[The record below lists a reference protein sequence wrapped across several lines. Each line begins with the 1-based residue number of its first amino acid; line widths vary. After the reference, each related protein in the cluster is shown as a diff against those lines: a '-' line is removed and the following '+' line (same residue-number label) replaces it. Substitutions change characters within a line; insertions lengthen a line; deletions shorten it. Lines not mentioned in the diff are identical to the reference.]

1 MYPTPK
7 VMFTRKAGSHVCVGP
22 LGLVSPQDTKQ
33 GGRCPPASPRTP
45 PPPCCQLPQLRAQHT
60 LFVFTAL
67 NHIGWSYFVKKKP
80 QNCTE
85 KHQCAFDLY
94 FLPLPL
100 ILLGDCMFFQCHAAH
115 QPVAVS

>member
-67 NHIGWSYFVKKKP
+67 NHIGWSYFVKKNPKTVLK
-80 QNCTE
+80 NTSV
-85 KHQCAFDLY
+85 L
-94 FLPLPL
+94 L
-100 ILLGDCMFFQCHAAH
+100 ICIFFPCL
-115 QPVAVS
+115 